1 MKYSYTCPLC
11 KESVTVDADSDEK
24 ALDLI
29 FVQGKA
35 HAKEAHSS
43 FPVPDD
49 MLRLMIKDG
58 MKKEE

>member
-1 MKYSYTCPLC
+1 MKYSYSCPLC
-11 KESVTVDADSDEK
+11 KESLTVDADSEEK

-29 FVQGKA
+29 FTQGKA
-35 HAKEAHSS
+35 HAKEAHPG

-58 MKKEE
+58 MKKED